1 MQQNELLTHGENRTR
16 VVLLGGPQEITFLV
30 KEALEM
36 ERPGQSYW
44 TEKHTILGEGEFLIV
59 QTLDPVLAQSLRPNI
74 LFLLQPLSLEQFS
87 AVLEQ
92 VTDGGIVVYDKDLND
107 VVLAL
112 GQGTNFYRHIPFDRM
127 AQPVENYSTP
137 IGMVP
142 ISESLA
148 PVVPYLQGI
157 EELLRHL
164 GIQSEAFAE
173 VLSMQ

>member
-44 TEKHTILGEGEFLIV
+44 TEKHTVRGEGEFLIV
-59 QTLDPVLAQSLRPNI
+59 QTLDPVLAQLLRPNI
-74 LFLLQPLSLEQFS
+74 LFQFS

-127 AQPVENYSTP
+127 AEPVENYSTP